1 MINKSEINIIYSEFS
16 CSFKK
21 IHKVIL
27 LFLPNLIDYFRWCIV
42 LNSILKCPKISSC
55 IDWAF
60 ISLEYNKPLKI
71 SKINYI
77 CTNIS
82 LDLRD
87 RSFIDLVCDRS
98 ILKCFLKLCNI
109 LLSYLLRIELY
120 NSFFIKTHHKI
131 QPHLSIKTLSEHII
145 MMNI

>member
-71 SKINYI
+71 SEINHI

-98 ILKCFLKLCNI
+98 ICKCFLKLSNI

-120 NSFFIKTHHKI
+120 NSLFIEAHH
-131 QPHLSIKTLSEHII
+131 
-145 MMNI
+145 